1 MHIIN
6 STITK
11 IPEFNVCILHNL
23 YQLLIDNCIS
33 YKDLR
38 YKDFIECSNSM
49 YINTH
54 NMRSNNYTY
63 NEIIGIIG
71 IRLIDFHDAISSKLD
86 YYPMRKKHMY
96 RVEFLHHKEIAS
108 EDDIYSLI
116 HEGIADKNNGFIE
129 FVQKCELMDEEI
141 SALERNNFHKESIGT
156 NTIWIRNPLTL

>member
-11 IPEFNVCILHNL
+11 IPEYNVCILHNL

-141 SALERNNFHKESIGT
+141 SALERNNFHKEFIGT